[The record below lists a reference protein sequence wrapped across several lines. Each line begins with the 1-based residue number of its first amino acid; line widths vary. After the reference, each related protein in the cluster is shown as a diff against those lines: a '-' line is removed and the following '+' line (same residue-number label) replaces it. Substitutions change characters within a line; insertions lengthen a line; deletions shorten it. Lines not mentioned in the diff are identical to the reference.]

1 MSNILIVGAT
11 RGLGAALTTQY
22 AANPANT
29 VYATTRSSTGPA
41 LGAGVHW
48 IPNIDL
54 LSSGA
59 SALLASALPGPIDTL
74 IITAGIFPHETL
86 AAPDFDAE
94 VRTYTTCAVAPV
106 FVVHHLVAN
115 DLLRPGAKVVL
126 VSSEAGSIALRHE
139 SEGGGNYA
147 HHGSKA
153 AVNMLGKLLSLDLK
167 DKTIAVAIVH
177 PGFMRTEMTK
187 NVGYDQYWE
196 SGGAVSPDEAA
207 SSLISF
213 IETFDMSKTGQFWA
227 PRGPRDIGTAEA
239 VMGSDLPTPLQLP
252 W

>member
-115 DLLRPGAKVVL
+115 DLLRPGAKLVL

-147 HHGSKA
+147 HHASKA

-167 DKTIAVAIVH
+167 DKAIAVAIVH
-177 PGFMRTEMTK
+177 VCVPLLLPPFCVVAKSPTQPGFMRTEMTK

-196 SGGAVSPDEAA
+196 SGGG
-207 SSLISF
+207 
-213 IETFDMSKTGQFWA
+213 MSHPHPIPTV
-227 PRGPRDIGTAEA
+227 ITA
-239 VMGSDLPTPLQLP
+239 
-252 W
+252 